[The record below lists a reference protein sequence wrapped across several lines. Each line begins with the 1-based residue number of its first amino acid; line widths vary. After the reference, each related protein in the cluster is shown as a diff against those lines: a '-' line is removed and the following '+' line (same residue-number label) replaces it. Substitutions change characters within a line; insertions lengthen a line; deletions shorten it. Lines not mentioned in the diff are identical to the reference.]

1 MRKKIDKLSGFRIE
15 LQQKE
20 RELVEQAIYM
30 NAGTSVIQSLTQ
42 MPPMN
47 ILSWLIV
54 LDMLGIIDSEIPTTS
69 DEIINSINTVAK
81 NQKLSKSQ
89 RLEGAFKQLSG
100 LNFMEWILG
109 YNVPSVTGV

>member
-20 RELVEQAIYM
+20 RELVEQAIYT

-47 ILSWLIV
+47 ILSWMIV
-54 LDMLGIIDSEIPTTS
+54 LDMLGIIETEIPTTS

-81 NQKLSKSQ
+81 NHKLTKAQ
-89 RLEGAFKQLSG
+89 RAEGAVRQFSG
-100 LNFMEWILG
+100 INFLEWVLG
-109 YNVPSVTGV
+109 VQFPTVTGV